1 MSMPALFAG
10 LLLKGA
16 GERVALAAVA
26 VLIMW
31 TAAIWAIVLNTPAP
45 TTTVPTSA
53 PVAPSLRLVI
63 ATGQPAPTGGAFT
76 RFDVTAQ
83 PIVAPVNARGHVA
96 FYASVVHSK
105 QTEGIFLD
113 VGSRIVKV
121 AALGDP
127 VPGGGL
133 LSEFA
138 KHPTPSLNS
147 ADKVA
152 FGAAVSGAR
161 ASEGVFLAGDGA
173 LKVIALSGNDAPGV
187 PTGTFV
193 EFDTPTLNDRDE
205 VAFVATVRRGRE
217 MLQVLYLHSAGR
229 LRKLVAEGD
238 TAPVIPGDPTR
249 PRGTFS
255 KFGVPVINNKGAIVL
270 PAVIDRGDVLGGI
283 FVTGT
288 RDLARL
294 LAVGETISPGTML
307 VRFSERVALDD
318 EDNIAFGAHIGAG
331 ASANSE
337 ALFVWSAA
345 SGLTQVAAIGDS
357 APGGGRYSAFS
368 AWPSLGPHA
377 AVAFVAGIDDGP
389 GPVGLYVWRAGDTR
403 RLAMTGDRLPDSTKL
418 SAFALNPVASAG
430 PNGGVTFATM
440 SAPDNGQTG
449 IYYFGPPPTAE

>member
-1 MSMPALFAG
+1 MSMTALFAG

-249 PRGTFS
+249 SRGTFS

>member
-1 MSMPALFAG
+1 MPAPLAG
-10 LLLKGA
+10 LLKGA
-16 GERVALAAVA
+16 GERVGVAALA

-31 TAAIWAIVLNTPAP
+31 TVAIWAIALNAPAP
-45 TTTVPTSA
+45 TATAPTPA
-53 PVAPSLRLVI
+53 PVAPSLHLVV
-63 ATGQPAPTGGAFT
+63 ASGQPAPTGGAFS
-76 RFDVTAQ
+76 RFDVTTQ

-105 QTEGIFLD
+105 QTEGIFLYL
-113 VGSRIVKV
+113 GSRVVK
-121 AALGDP
+121 AAAVGDS

-138 KHPTPSLNS
+138 RHPTPSLNS

-152 FGAAVSGAR
+152 FGASVSGAR
-161 ASEGVFLAGDGA
+161 ASEGVFLAGGSG
-173 LKVIALSGNDAPGV
+173 LKVIALSGGDAPGV

-193 EFDTPTLNDRDE
+193 EFDTPALNDRDE

-217 MLQVLYLHSAGR
+217 MLQVLYVHSAGR

-238 TAPVIPGDPTR
+238 PGPMIPGDPTR

-255 KFGVPVINNKGAIVL
+255 KFGVPVINNKGVVVL

-294 LAVGETISPGTML
+294 LAVGEIISPGTML

-318 EDNIAFGAHIGAG
+318 DDNIAFGAHVGAG

-337 ALFVWSAA
+337 AIFLWNAA
-345 SGLTQVAAIGDS
+345 SGLTQVAVVGDS
-357 APGGGRYSAFS
+357 APGGGRYSAFG

-377 AVAFVAGIDDGP
+377 AVTFVAGIDDGP
-389 GPVGLYVWRAGDTR
+389 GPVGVYAWRAGDTR
-403 RLAMTGDRLPDSTKL
+403 RLVMTGDRLPDHTKL
-418 SAFALNPVASAG
+418 PAFALNPLASAG
-430 PNGGVTFATM
+430 PNGAVTFATM
-440 SAPDNGQTG
+440 SAPESGQTG
-449 IYYFGPPPTAE
+449 IYYFGPPPSAE

>member
-1 MSMPALFAG
+1 MPAQLAG
-10 LLLKGA
+10 LLKGA
-16 GERVALAAVA
+16 GERIAVAALA

-31 TAAIWAIVLNTPAP
+31 AVAIWAIALNATAP
-45 TTTVPTSA
+45 TATAPTAA

-63 ATGQPAPTGGAFT
+63 ASGQPAPTGGDFS
-76 RFDVTAQ
+76 RFDVTTQ

-105 QTEGIFLD
+105 QTEGIFLYL
-113 VGSRIVKV
+113 GSRIVKA
-121 AALGDP
+121 AALGDSI
-127 VPGGGL
+127 PGGGV

-138 KHPTPSLNS
+138 RHPTPSLNS

-161 ASEGVFLAGDGA
+161 ASEGMFLAAEGG
-173 LKVIALSGNDAPGV
+173 LKVIALSGGDAPGV

-217 MLQVLYLHSAGR
+217 MLQVLYLHSAGK

-238 TAPVIPGDPTR
+238 PAPVIPGDPTR

-255 KFGVPVINNKGAIVL
+255 KFGVPVINNKGVVVL

-294 LAVGETISPGTML
+294 LTVGEIISPGTML

-318 EDNIAFGAHIGAG
+318 DDNIAFGAHVGAG

-337 ALFVWSAA
+337 AIFLWNAA

-357 APGGGRYSAFS
+357 APGGGRFSAFG

-377 AVAFVAGIDDGP
+377 AVTFVAGIDDGP
-389 GPVGLYVWRAGDTR
+389 GPVGLYAWRAGDTR
-403 RLAMTGDRLPDSTKL
+403 RLAMTGDRLPDHTKL
-418 SAFALNPVASAG
+418 PAFALNPVASAG

-440 SAPDNGQTG
+440 SAPEGGKTG
-449 IYYFGPPPTAE
+449 IYYFGPPPSAE

>member
-1 MSMPALFAG
+1 MSIPLAG
-10 LLLKGA
+10 LLRGA
-16 GERVALAAVA
+16 GERVGVAALP

-31 TAAIWAIVLNTPAP
+31 AVAIWAIAFNAP
-45 TTTVPTSA
+45 VPTA
-53 PVAPSLRLVI
+53 TAPIPTPVASSLRLVV
-63 ATGQPAPTGGAFT
+63 ATGQPAPSGGDFN
-76 RFDVTAQ
+76 RFDVTTQ

-96 FYASVVHSK
+96 FYASVAHSK
-105 QTEGIFLD
+105 QTEGIFLH

-127 VPGGGL
+127 IPGGGL

-147 ADKVA
+147 TDKVA

-161 ASEGVFLAGDGA
+161 YSEGVFLAGEGG

-187 PTGTFV
+187 PTGTLV

-217 MLQVLYLHSAGR
+217 ILQVLYLHSAGK
-229 LRKLVAEGD
+229 LRKLVAEGEP
-238 TAPVIPGDPTR
+238 TPMISGDPTQR
-249 PRGTFS
+249 RGTFS
-255 KFGVPVINNKGAIVL
+255 KFGVPVINNKGVVVL
-270 PAVIDRGDVLGGI
+270 AAVIDRGDVLGGI

-288 RDLARL
+288 RDIARL
-294 LAVGETISPGTML
+294 LAVGETIFPGTML

-318 EDNIAFGAHIGAG
+318 DDNIAFGAHVGAG

-337 ALFVWSAA
+337 ALFLWNAA
-345 SGLTQVAAIGDS
+345 SGLIQVAAVGDS
-357 APGGGRYSAFS
+357 APGGGRYSAFG

-377 AVAFVAGIDDGP
+377 AVTFVAGIDDGP

-403 RLAMTGDRLPDSTKL
+403 RLAMTGDRLPDHTKL
-418 SAFALNPVASAG
+418 SPFALNPVASAG
-430 PNGGVTFATM
+430 SNGGVTFATM
-440 SAPDNGQTG
+440 SAPDSGQTG
-449 IYYFGPPPTAE
+449 IYYFGPPPSAE

>member
-1 MSMPALFAG
+1 MAAPLAG
-10 LLLKGA
+10 LLKGA
-16 GERVALAAVA
+16 GERVAVAALA
-26 VLIMW
+26 VLVMW
-31 TAAIWAIVLNTPAP
+31 AIAIWAIALNAPAPIATAPTPAP
-45 TTTVPTSA
+45 VG
-53 PVAPSLRLVI
+53 PSLRLVV
-63 ATGQPAPTGGAFT
+63 ATGQPTPTGGDFN
-76 RFDVTAQ
+76 RFDVATQ

-113 VGSRIVKV
+113 LGSHIVK
-121 AALGDP
+121 AAAVGDP

-138 KHPTPSLNS
+138 SHPTPSLNR

-152 FGAAVSGAR
+152 FGAAMSGAR
-161 ASEGVFLAGDGA
+161 ASEGVFLGSEGG
-173 LKVIALSGNDAPGV
+173 LKVVALSGNDAPGV

-217 MLQVLYLHSAGR
+217 MLQVLYLHSAGK
-229 LRKLVAEGD
+229 LRKLIAEGD
-238 TAPVIPGDPTR
+238 PAPVIPDDPTR

-255 KFGVPVINNKGAIVL
+255 KFGVPVINNKGAVVV

-288 RDLARL
+288 RDVARL

-318 EDNIAFGAHIGAG
+318 DDNIAFGAHVGAG

-337 ALFVWSAA
+337 ALFVWNAA
-345 SGLTQVAAIGDS
+345 SGLTQVATIGDS
-357 APGGGRYSAFS
+357 APGGGRYSAFG

-377 AVAFVAGIDDGP
+377 AVTFVAGIDDGP
-389 GPVGLYVWRAGDTR
+389 GPVGLYVWQTGDTR
-403 RLAMTGDRLPDSTKL
+403 RLAMTGDRLPDHTKL
-418 SAFALNPVASAG
+418 PAFALNPVASAG

-440 SAPDNGQTG
+440 SAPESGQTG
-449 IYYFGPPPTAE
+449 IYYFGPPPAAE

>member
-1 MSMPALFAG
+1 MPAAFAG

-16 GERVALAAVA
+16 GERVAVAAMA

-31 TAAIWAIVLNTPAP
+31 AAAIWAIVLNAP
-45 TTTVPTSA
+45 TPTASAPTAA
-53 PVAPSLRLVI
+53 PVAPRLHLVV
-63 ATGQPAPTGGAFT
+63 ASGQPAPTGGDFN
-76 RFDVTAQ
+76 RFDVTTQ

-96 FYASVVHSK
+96 FYASVLHSR
-105 QTEGIFLD
+105 QTEGIFLN

-121 AALGDP
+121 AAVGDS
-127 VPGGGL
+127 VPGGGV
-133 LSEFA
+133 LSELA
-138 KHPTPSLNS
+138 SHPTPSLNN

-161 ASEGVFLAGDGA
+161 ASEGVFLAGEGT

-187 PTGTFV
+187 LTGTFV
-193 EFDTPTLNDRDE
+193 EFDTPTVNDRDE
-205 VAFVATVRRGRE
+205 VTFVATVRRGRE
-217 MLQVLYLHSAGR
+217 LLQVLYVHSAGK

-238 TAPVIPGDPTR
+238 LAPVIPGDPTR

-270 PAVIDRGDVLGGI
+270 PAVIEHGDALGGI

-318 EDNIAFGAHIGAG
+318 DDNMAFGAHVGAG

-337 ALFVWSAA
+337 ALFLWNAA
-345 SGLTQVAAIGDS
+345 SGLTQVATIGDS

-368 AWPSLGPHA
+368 AWPGLGPHA
-377 AVAFVAGIDDGP
+377 DVAFVAGIDDGP
-389 GPVGLYVWRAGDTR
+389 GPVGLYVWRTGDTR
-403 RLAMTGDRLPDSTKL
+403 RLAMTGDRLPDNTKL
-418 SAFALNPVASAG
+418 PAFALNPVASAG

-440 SAPDNGQTG
+440 SAPDKGQTG
-449 IYYFGPPPTAE
+449 IYYFGPPPSAE

>member
-1 MSMPALFAG
+1 MPAPFAG

-16 GERVALAAVA
+16 RERVAVAALG

-31 TAAIWAIVLNTPAP
+31 AAAIWAIVLNAPAP
-45 TTTVPTSA
+45 TASTPTAA
-53 PVAPSLRLVI
+53 PVASSLRRVI
-63 ATGQPAPTGGAFT
+63 ATGQPAPTGGEFN
-76 RFDVTAQ
+76 RFDVTTQ

-105 QTEGIFLD
+105 QTEGIFLN
-113 VGSRIVKV
+113 VGSRIVKL
-121 AALGDP
+121 AAAGDP

-138 KHPTPSLNS
+138 THPTPSLNS

-173 LKVIALSGNDAPGV
+173 LQVIALSGNDAPGV

-217 MLQVLYLHSAGR
+217 MLQVLYLHSAGK

-238 TAPVIPGDPTR
+238 KAPVIPGDPTR

-318 EDNIAFGAHIGAG
+318 DDNIAFGAHVGAG

-337 ALFVWSAA
+337 ALFLWNAS
-345 SGLTQVAAIGDS
+345 SGLTQVAAVGDS
-357 APGGGRYSAFS
+357 APGGGRYSAFG
-368 AWPSLGPHA
+368 AWPGLGPHA

-403 RLAMTGDRLPDSTKL
+403 RLAITGDRLPDSTKL
-418 SAFALNPVASAG
+418 PAFALNPVASAG

-440 SAPDNGQTG
+440 SAPDSGQTG
-449 IYYFGPPPTAE
+449 IYYFGPPPSAE

>member
-1 MSMPALFAG
+1 MPAQLAG
-10 LLLKGA
+10 LLKGA
-16 GERVALAAVA
+16 GERIAVA
-26 VLIMW
+26 ALTVLIMW
-31 TAAIWAIVLNTPAP
+31 AVAIWAIALNAPAP
-45 TTTVPTSA
+45 TATAPTAA
-53 PVAPSLRLVI
+53 PVAPSLRLAV
-63 ATGQPAPTGGAFT
+63 ASGQPAPTGGDFS
-76 RFDVTAQ
+76 RFDVTTQ

-96 FYASVVHSK
+96 FYSSMVHSK
-105 QTEGIFLD
+105 QTEGIFLYL
-113 VGSRIVKV
+113 GSRIVKA
-121 AALGDP
+121 AALGDS
-127 VPGGGL
+127 VPGGGV

-138 KHPTPSLNS
+138 RHPTPSLNS

-161 ASEGVFLAGDGA
+161 ASEGVFLAAEGG
-173 LKVIALSGNDAPGV
+173 LKIIALSGGDAPGV

-217 MLQVLYLHSAGR
+217 MLQVLYLHSAGK

-238 TAPVIPGDPTR
+238 PAPVIPGDPTR
-249 PRGTFS
+249 PRGMFS
-255 KFGVPVINNKGAIVL
+255 KFGVPVINNKGVVVL
-270 PAVIDRGDVLGGI
+270 PAVVDRGDVLGGI

-294 LAVGETISPGTML
+294 LAVGEIISPGRML

-318 EDNIAFGAHIGAG
+318 DDNIAFGAHVGAG

-337 ALFVWSAA
+337 AIFLWNAA

-357 APGGGRYSAFS
+357 APGGGRFSAFG

-377 AVAFVAGIDDGP
+377 AVTFVAGIDDGP
-389 GPVGLYVWRAGDTR
+389 GPVGLYAWRAGDTR
-403 RLAMTGDRLPDSTKL
+403 RLAMTGDRLPDHTKL
-418 SAFALNPVASAG
+418 PAFALNPVASAG

-440 SAPDNGQTG
+440 SAPEGGQTG
-449 IYYFGPPPTAE
+449 IYYFGPPPSAE

>member
-1 MSMPALFAG
+1 MPAQLAG
-10 LLLKGA
+10 LLKGA
-16 GERVALAAVA
+16 GERIAVAALA

-31 TAAIWAIVLNTPAP
+31 AVAIWAIALNATAP
-45 TTTVPTSA
+45 TATAPTAA

-63 ATGQPAPTGGAFT
+63 ASGQPAPAGGDFS
-76 RFDVTAQ
+76 RFDVTTQ

-105 QTEGIFLD
+105 QTEGIFLYL
-113 VGSRIVKV
+113 GSRIVKA
-121 AALGDP
+121 AALGDS
-127 VPGGGL
+127 VPGGGV

-138 KHPTPSLNS
+138 RHPTPSLNS

-161 ASEGVFLAGDGA
+161 ASEGMFLAAEGG
-173 LKVIALSGNDAPGV
+173 LKVIALSGGDAPGV

-217 MLQVLYLHSAGR
+217 MLQVLYLHSAGK

-238 TAPVIPGDPTR
+238 PAPVIPGDPTR

-255 KFGVPVINNKGAIVL
+255 KFGVPVINNKGVVVL

-294 LAVGETISPGTML
+294 LAVGEIISPGTML

-318 EDNIAFGAHIGAG
+318 DDNIAFGAHVGAG

-337 ALFVWSAA
+337 AIFLWNAA

-357 APGGGRYSAFS
+357 APGGGRFSAFG

-377 AVAFVAGIDDGP
+377 AVTFVAGIDDGP
-389 GPVGLYVWRAGDTR
+389 GPVGLYAWRAGDTR
-403 RLAMTGDRLPDSTKL
+403 RLAMTGDRLPDHTKL
-418 SAFALNPVASAG
+418 PAFALNPVASAG

-440 SAPDNGQTG
+440 SAPESGKTG
-449 IYYFGPPPTAE
+449 IYYFGPPSSAE

>member
-1 MSMPALFAG
+1 MSAPLAG
-10 LLLKGA
+10 LLKGA
-16 GERVALAAVA
+16 GERVGVAALA

-31 TAAIWAIVLNTPAP
+31 AVAIWAIALNAPAP
-45 TTTVPTSA
+45 TATAPTPV
-53 PVAPSLRLVI
+53 PVASTLRLVV
-63 ATGQPAPTGGAFT
+63 ATGQPAPTGGDFS
-76 RFDVTAQ
+76 RFDVTTQ

-105 QTEGIFLD
+105 QTEGIFLQL
-113 VGSRIVKV
+113 GSRIVKA

-138 KHPTPSLNS
+138 RHPTPSLNS

-161 ASEGVFLAGDGA
+161 ASEGVFLAGEGS

-187 PTGTFV
+187 PSGTFV

-217 MLQVLYLHSAGR
+217 MLQVLYLHSAGK
-229 LRKLVAEGD
+229 LRKLLAEGEP
-238 TAPVIPGDPTR
+238 APLIPSDPTR

-255 KFGVPVINNKGAIVL
+255 KFGVPVINNKGVVVL
-270 PAVIDRGDVLGGI
+270 PAVIERGDVLGGI

-288 RDLARL
+288 RDVARL
-294 LAVGETISPGTML
+294 LGVGETISPGTML

-318 EDNIAFGAHIGAG
+318 DDHIAFGAHVGAG

-337 ALFVWSAA
+337 AIFLWNAA
-345 SGLTQVAAIGDS
+345 SGLTQVAAVGDS
-357 APGGGRYSAFS
+357 APGGGRYSAFG

-377 AVAFVAGIDDGP
+377 AVTFVAGIDDGP
-389 GPVGLYVWRAGDTR
+389 GPVGLYAWRAGYTR
-403 RLAMTGDRLPDSTKL
+403 RLAMTGDRLPDHTKL
-418 SAFALNPVASAG
+418 PAFALNPVASAG
-430 PNGGVTFATM
+430 PNGAVTFATM
-440 SAPDNGQTG
+440 SAPESGQTG
-449 IYYFGPPPTAE
+449 IYYFGPPPSAE

>member
-1 MSMPALFAG
+1 MPASLAG
-10 LLLKGA
+10 LMLKSA
-16 GERVALAAVA
+16 RQRVMVAALA
-26 VLIMW
+26 VLVMW
-31 TAAIWAIVLNTPAP
+31 SVAIWAIALNAPAP
-45 TTTVPTSA
+45 ISTAPTSA
-53 PVAPSLRLVI
+53 PLPSSLRLII
-63 ATGQPAPTGGAFT
+63 ATGQPAPTGGDFN
-76 RFDVTAQ
+76 RFDVATQ
-83 PIVAPVNARGHVA
+83 PIVAPVNARGHVV

-113 VGSRIVKV
+113 VGSRIVKS

-138 KHPTPSLNS
+138 KHPTPSLNG

-217 MLQVLYLHSAGR
+217 MLQVLYLYSAGK

-238 TAPVIPGDPTR
+238 PAPVIPRDATR

-255 KFGVPVINNKGAIVL
+255 KFGVPVINNKGVIVL

-283 FVTGT
+283 FITGT

-318 EDNIAFGAHIGAG
+318 EDNIAFGAHVGAG

-337 ALFVWSAA
+337 ALFLWNAA
-345 SGLTQVAAIGDS
+345 SGLTQVATIGDS
-357 APGGGRYSAFS
+357 APGGGRYSAFG
-368 AWPSLGPHA
+368 AWPGLGPHA
-377 AVAFVAGIDDGP
+377 DVAFVAGIDDGP
-389 GPVGLYVWRAGDTR
+389 GPVWLYVWRTGDTR
-403 RLAMTGDRLPDSTKL
+403 RLAMTGDRLPDNTKL
-418 SAFALNPVASAG
+418 PAFALNPVAS
-430 PNGGVTFATM
+430 
-440 SAPDNGQTG
+440 
-449 IYYFGPPPTAE
+449 

>member
-1 MSMPALFAG
+1 MSAPLAG
-10 LLLKGA
+10 LLKGA
-16 GERVALAAVA
+16 GERVGVAALA

-31 TAAIWAIVLNTPAP
+31 AVAIWAIALNAPAPTATAPTPAP
-45 TTTVPTSA
+45 
-53 PVAPSLRLVI
+53 VASTLRLVV
-63 ATGQPAPTGGAFT
+63 ATGQPAPTGGDFS
-76 RFDVTAQ
+76 RFDVTTQ

-105 QTEGIFLD
+105 QTEGIFLQL
-113 VGSRIVKV
+113 GSRIVKA

-138 KHPTPSLNS
+138 RHPTPSLNS

-161 ASEGVFLAGDGA
+161 ASEGVFLAGEGS

-187 PTGTFV
+187 PSGTFV

-217 MLQVLYLHSAGR
+217 MLQVLYLHSAGK
-229 LRKLVAEGD
+229 LRKLLAEGEP
-238 TAPVIPGDPTR
+238 APLIPSDPTR

-255 KFGVPVINNKGAIVL
+255 KFGVPVINNKGVVVL
-270 PAVIDRGDVLGGI
+270 PAVIERGDVLGGI

-288 RDLARL
+288 RDVARL
-294 LAVGETISPGTML
+294 LGVGETISPGTML

-318 EDNIAFGAHIGAG
+318 DDHIAFGAHVGAG

-337 ALFVWSAA
+337 AIFLWNAA
-345 SGLTQVAAIGDS
+345 SGLTQVAAVGDS
-357 APGGGRYSAFS
+357 APGGGRYSAFG

-377 AVAFVAGIDDGP
+377 AVTFVAGIDDGP
-389 GPVGLYVWRAGDTR
+389 GPVGLYAWRAGDTR
-403 RLAMTGDRLPDSTKL
+403 RLVMTGDRLPDHTKL
-418 SAFALNPVASAG
+418 PAFALNPVASAG
-430 PNGGVTFATM
+430 PNGAVTFATM
-440 SAPDNGQTG
+440 SAPESGQTG
-449 IYYFGPPPTAE
+449 IYYFGPPPSAE

>member
-1 MSMPALFAG
+1 MPTPLAG
-10 LLLKGA
+10 LLRGA
-16 GERVALAAVA
+16 GERLAVTAVA

-31 TAAIWAIVLNTPAP
+31 AVAIWAIAFNTPAP
-45 TTTVPTSA
+45 TSTAPTPA
-53 PVAPSLRLVI
+53 PVTPSLRLVI
-63 ATGQPAPTGGAFT
+63 ASGQPAPTGGDFN
-76 RFDVTAQ
+76 RFDVTTQ

-96 FYASVVHSK
+96 FYASVVHGK

-113 VGSRIVKV
+113 LGSRIVK
-121 AALGDP
+121 AAAVGDP

-147 ADKVA
+147 EDKVA

-161 ASEGVFLAGDGA
+161 VSEGVFLATDGG
-173 LKVIALSGNDAPGV
+173 LKVIALSGGDAPGV
-187 PTGTFV
+187 PTGTLV

-217 MLQVLYLHSAGR
+217 MLQVLYLHSAGK

-238 TAPVIPGDPTR
+238 PAPMIPGDPTR

-255 KFGVPVINNKGAIVL
+255 KFGVPVINNKGVVVL

-294 LAVGETISPGTML
+294 LAVGEVISPGTML

-318 EDNIAFGAHIGAG
+318 DDDIAFGAHVGAG

-337 ALFVWSAA
+337 AIFLWNAS
-345 SGLTQVAAIGDS
+345 SGLAQVAAVGDS
-357 APGGGRYSAFS
+357 APGGGRYTAFG

-377 AVAFVAGIDDGP
+377 AVTFVAGIDDGP
-389 GPVGLYVWRAGDTR
+389 GPVGLYAWRSGDTR
-403 RLAMTGDRLPDSTKL
+403 RLAMTGDRLPDHTKL
-418 SAFALNPVASAG
+418 PAFALNPVASAG

-440 SAPDNGQTG
+440 SAPEGSRTG
-449 IYYFGPPPTAE
+449 IYYFGPPPSAE

>member
-1 MSMPALFAG
+1 MSAPLAG
-10 LLLKGA
+10 LLKGA
-16 GERVALAAVA
+16 GERVGVAALA

-31 TAAIWAIVLNTPAP
+31 AVAIWAIALNAPAPTATAPTPAP
-45 TTTVPTSA
+45 
-53 PVAPSLRLVI
+53 VASTLRLVI
-63 ATGQPAPTGGAFT
+63 ATGQRAPTGGDFN
-76 RFDVTAQ
+76 RFDVTTQ

-105 QTEGIFLD
+105 QTEGIFLQL
-113 VGSRIVKV
+113 GSRIVKA

-138 KHPTPSLNS
+138 RHPTPSLNS

-161 ASEGVFLAGDGA
+161 ASEGVFLAGEGS

-187 PTGTFV
+187 PSGTFV

-217 MLQVLYLHSAGR
+217 MLQVLYLHSAGK
-229 LRKLVAEGD
+229 LRKLLAEGEP
-238 TAPVIPGDPTR
+238 APVIPSDPTR

-255 KFGVPVINNKGAIVL
+255 KFGVPVINNKGVVVL
-270 PAVIDRGDVLGGI
+270 PAVIERGDVLGGI

-288 RDLARL
+288 RAVARL
-294 LAVGETISPGTML
+294 LGVGETISPGTML

-318 EDNIAFGAHIGAG
+318 DNNIAFGAHVGAG

-337 ALFVWSAA
+337 ALFLWNAA
-345 SGLTQVAAIGDS
+345 SGLTQVAAVGDS
-357 APGGGRYSAFS
+357 APGGGRYSAFG

-389 GPVGLYVWRAGDTR
+389 GPVGLYAWRAGDTR
-403 RLAMTGDRLPDSTKL
+403 RLAMTGDRLPDQTKL
-418 SAFALNPVASAG
+418 PAFALNPVASAG

-440 SAPDNGQTG
+440 SALEGGQTG
-449 IYYFGPPPTAE
+449 IYYFGPPPSAE

>member
-1 MSMPALFAG
+1 MPAPLAG
-10 LLLKGA
+10 LLLKSA
-16 GERVALAAVA
+16 RERVAVTALA

-31 TAAIWAIVLNTPAP
+31 AVAIWAIALNGPTPTA
-45 TTTVPTSA
+45 TAPTSA
-53 PVAPSLRLVI
+53 PVPSSLRLVI
-63 ATGQPAPTGGAFT
+63 ATGQPAPTGGDFN
-76 RFDVTAQ
+76 RFDVTTQ

-96 FYASVVHSK
+96 FYASIVHSK

-113 VGSRIVKV
+113 VGSRIVKS

-138 KHPTPSLNS
+138 RHPTPSLNS

-161 ASEGVFLAGDGA
+161 ASEGVFLAGDGS

-205 VAFVATVRRGRE
+205 IAFVATVRRGRE
-217 MLQVLYLHSAGR
+217 MLQVLYLHSAGK
-229 LRKLVAEGD
+229 LRKLIAEGD
-238 TAPVIPGDPTR
+238 PAPVTPGDPTR

-255 KFGVPVINNKGAIVL
+255 KFGVPVINNKGVIVL
-270 PAVIDRGDVLGGI
+270 PAVIDRGDALGGI

-294 LAVGETISPGTML
+294 LAVGETIAPGTML

-318 EDNIAFGAHIGAG
+318 DDNVAFGAHVGAG
-331 ASANSE
+331 AAANSE
-337 ALFVWSAA
+337 ALFLWNAA
-345 SGLTQVAAIGDS
+345 SGLTQVAAVGDS
-357 APGGGRYSAFS
+357 APGGGRYSAFG
-368 AWPSLGPHA
+368 AWPSLGLHA
-377 AVAFVAGIDDGP
+377 AVTFVAGIDDGP
-389 GPVGLYVWRAGDTR
+389 GPAGLYVWRAGDTR
-403 RLAMTGDRLPDSTKL
+403 RLAMTGDRLPDHTKL
-418 SAFALNPVASAG
+418 PAFALNPVASAG
-430 PNGGVTFATM
+430 PNGAVTFATM
-440 SAPDNGQTG
+440 SAPENGQTG
-449 IYYFGPPPTAE
+449 IYYFGPPPSE

>member
-1 MSMPALFAG
+1 MPAQLAG
-10 LLLKGA
+10 LLRGA
-16 GERVALAAVA
+16 GERIAVAALA

-31 TAAIWAIVLNTPAP
+31 AVAIWAIALNAPAP
-45 TTTVPTSA
+45 TATAPTAA

-63 ATGQPAPTGGAFT
+63 ASGQPAPTGGDFS
-76 RFDVTAQ
+76 RFDVTTQ

-96 FYASVVHSK
+96 FYASIVHSK
-105 QTEGIFLD
+105 QTEGIFLYL
-113 VGSRIVKV
+113 GSRIVKA
-121 AALGDP
+121 AALGDS
-127 VPGGGL
+127 VPGGGV

-138 KHPTPSLNS
+138 RHPTPSLNS

-161 ASEGVFLAGDGA
+161 ASEGVFLAAEGG
-173 LKVIALSGNDAPGV
+173 LKVIALSGGDAPGV

-217 MLQVLYLHSAGR
+217 MLQVLYLHSAGK

-238 TAPVIPGDPTR
+238 PAPVIPGDPTR

-255 KFGVPVINNKGAIVL
+255 KFGVPVINNKGVVVL

-294 LAVGETISPGTML
+294 LAVGEIISPGTML

-318 EDNIAFGAHIGAG
+318 DDNIAFGAHVGAG

-337 ALFVWSAA
+337 AIFLWNAA

-357 APGGGRYSAFS
+357 APGGGRFSAFG

-377 AVAFVAGIDDGP
+377 AVTFVAGIDDGP
-389 GPVGLYVWRAGDTR
+389 GPVGLYAWRAGDTR
-403 RLAMTGDRLPDSTKL
+403 RLAMTGDRLPDHTKL
-418 SAFALNPVASAG
+418 PAFALNPVASAG

-440 SAPDNGQTG
+440 SALEGGQTG
-449 IYYFGPPPTAE
+449 IYYFGPPSSAE

>member
-1 MSMPALFAG
+1 MPAPLAG
-10 LLLKGA
+10 LLKGA
-16 GERVALAAVA
+16 GERVGVAALA

-31 TAAIWAIVLNTPAP
+31 AVAIWAIALNAPAP
-45 TTTVPTSA
+45 TATAPTPA
-53 PVAPSLRLVI
+53 PVAPSLHLVV
-63 ATGQPAPTGGAFT
+63 ASGQPAPTGGAFS
-76 RFDVTAQ
+76 RFDVTTQ

-105 QTEGIFLD
+105 QTEGIFLYL
-113 VGSRIVKV
+113 GSRVVK
-121 AALGDP
+121 AAAVGDS

-138 KHPTPSLNS
+138 RHPTPSLNS
-147 ADKVA
+147 TDKVA
-152 FGAAVSGAR
+152 FGASVSGAR
-161 ASEGVFLAGDGA
+161 ASEGVFLAGDSG
-173 LKVIALSGNDAPGV
+173 LKVIALSGGDAPGV

-193 EFDTPTLNDRDE
+193 EFDTPALNDRDE

-217 MLQVLYLHSAGR
+217 MLQVLYVHSAGK

-238 TAPVIPGDPTR
+238 PGPMIPGDPTR

-255 KFGVPVINNKGAIVL
+255 KFGVPVINNKGVVVL

-294 LAVGETISPGTML
+294 LAVGEIISPGTML

-318 EDNIAFGAHIGAG
+318 DDNIAFGAHVGAG

-337 ALFVWSAA
+337 AIFLWNAA
-345 SGLTQVAAIGDS
+345 SGLTQVAVVGDS
-357 APGGGRYSAFS
+357 APGGGRYSAFG

-377 AVAFVAGIDDGP
+377 AVTFVAGIDDGP
-389 GPVGLYVWRAGDTR
+389 GPVGVYAWRAGDTR
-403 RLAMTGDRLPDSTKL
+403 RLVMTGDRLPDHTKL
-418 SAFALNPVASAG
+418 PAFALNPLASAG
-430 PNGGVTFATM
+430 PNGAVTFATM
-440 SAPDNGQTG
+440 SAPESGQTG
-449 IYYFGPPPTAE
+449 IYYFGPPPSAE

>member
-1 MSMPALFAG
+1 MPASLAG
-10 LLLKGA
+10 LLLKSA
-16 GERVALAAVA
+16 RQRVVVAALAVLFMWAV
-26 VLIMW
+26 
-31 TAAIWAIVLNTPAP
+31 AIWAIALNAPAP
-45 TTTVPTSA
+45 ISTAPTSA
-53 PVAPSLRLVI
+53 PLPSSLRLII
-63 ATGQPAPTGGAFT
+63 ATGQPAPTGGDFN
-76 RFDVTAQ
+76 RFDVATQ
-83 PIVAPVNARGHVA
+83 PIVAPVNARGHVV

-113 VGSRIVKV
+113 VGSRIVKS

-187 PTGTFV
+187 PTGTFA

-217 MLQVLYLHSAGR
+217 MLQVLYLHSAGK
-229 LRKLVAEGD
+229 LRKLIAEGD
-238 TAPVIPGDPTR
+238 PTPVIPADPTR

-255 KFGVPVINNKGAIVL
+255 KFGVPVINNKGVIVL

-318 EDNIAFGAHIGAG
+318 DNNIAFGAPVPLLRFGDELQP
-331 ASANSE
+331 NSK
-337 ALFVWSAA
+337 S
-345 SGLTQVAAIGDS
+345 VATAD
-357 APGGGRYSAFS
+357 AVPDTCETPGSTIFRMQ
-368 AWPSLGPHA
+368 LN
-377 AVAFVAGIDDGP
+377 
-389 GPVGLYVWRAGDTR
+389 
-403 RLAMTGDRLPDSTKL
+403 DR
-418 SAFALNPVASAG
+418 
-430 PNGGVTFATM
+430 
-440 SAPDNGQTG
+440 
-449 IYYFGPPPTAE
+449 ICR